1 MSFKGEKKKNQLF
14 WQKKFF
20 FHQKSYVESYT
31 GKSFRPST
39 SKKGEEMQFI
49 ALNCHIQNLT
59 VSEGQPAQSMIIF
72 LINCNF

>member
-1 MSFKGEKKKNQLF
+1 
-14 WQKKFF
+14 
-20 FHQKSYVESYT
+20 
-31 GKSFRPST
+31 
-39 SKKGEEMQFI
+39 MQFI